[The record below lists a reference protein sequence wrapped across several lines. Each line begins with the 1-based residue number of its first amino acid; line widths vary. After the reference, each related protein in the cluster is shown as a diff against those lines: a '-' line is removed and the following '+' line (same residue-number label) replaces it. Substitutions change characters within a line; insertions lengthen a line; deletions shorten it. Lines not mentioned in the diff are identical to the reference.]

1 MCTFISILYPYYDYD
16 NVYIYI
22 YCVCVL
28 QQLQDNPATFL
39 LNPSKAKSRRVLG
52 AADVGMSP
60 EVCPP
65 GPRQRARKATT
76 ATTAAW
82 PKFPATCSSAVFNT
96 WENEKLRVDFS
107 VKKINE
113 EEEEE
118 EERMVIFLGVSE
130 SQESMLPKQRS

>member
-28 QQLQDNPATFL
+28 QQLQDYPATFL

>member
-1 MCTFISILYPYYDYD
+1 MIMIMC
-16 NVYIYI
+16 IYI